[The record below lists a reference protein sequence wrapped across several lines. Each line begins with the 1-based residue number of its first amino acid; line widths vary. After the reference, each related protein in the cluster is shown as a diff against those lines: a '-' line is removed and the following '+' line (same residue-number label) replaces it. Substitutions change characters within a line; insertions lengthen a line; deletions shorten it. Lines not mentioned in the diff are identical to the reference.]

1 MSPLVTWI
9 FVSAIVGAMLILG
22 ILAVGDAR
30 AARRRRRRRDRRER
44 DERWKP

>member
-22 ILAVGDAR
+22 ILAVGDAG
-30 AARRRRRRRDRRER
+30 AARRRRRDRRER